1 MQSLV
6 PPSAQRSL
14 EPSAMLNTEEN
25 DKENKQDLM
34 NQKLGERGID
44 FIDALEEKGI
54 DDDAVFKFT
63 ESELIAMMDE
73 FLNAQEITVPQ
84 SMGQ

>member
-1 MQSLV
+1 
-6 PPSAQRSL
+6 
-14 EPSAMLNTEEN
+14 LNTEEN